1 MAIVLHE
8 PSKGALKPDSSR
20 KDFQASGL
28 SAREN
33 AGSALSTVKR
43 E

>member
-8 PSKGALKPDSSR
+8 PSKGALKSESSR
-20 KDFQASGL
+20 KYFQASGL

-33 AGSALSTVKR
+33 AGSALSTAKR